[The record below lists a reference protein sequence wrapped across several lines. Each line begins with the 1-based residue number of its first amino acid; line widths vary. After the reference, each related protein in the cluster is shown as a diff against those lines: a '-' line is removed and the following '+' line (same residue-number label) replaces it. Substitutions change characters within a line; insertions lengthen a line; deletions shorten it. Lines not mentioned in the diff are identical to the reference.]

1 MKIVGFVHI
10 ENEVKMVLKSD
21 SSLMVNRK
29 PFFIPDWS
37 TDMRYVPCAV
47 VRVCKLGKHI
57 SEKFA
62 SRYYDSIAP
71 AINIFAEDYRQSGDA
86 IRTWAFD
93 GSLPVGTFMNLNQYL
108 PSDLIVDIDTA
119 ISQVS
124 QLMTIRQGDLIFIE
138 RKVSSRSLVREEV
151 LSELVENEEVL
162 YCKIK

>member
-1 MKIVGFVHI
+1 MCGSACVQ
-10 ENEVKMVLKSD
+10 
-21 SSLMVNRK
+21 
-29 PFFIPDWS
+29 
-37 TDMRYVPCAV
+37 
-47 VRVCKLGKHI
+47 VRKHI

-71 AINIFAEDYRQSGDA
+71 AINIFAEDYRLSGDA

-93 GSLPVGTFMNLNQYL
+93 GSLPVGTFMSMNQYL

>member
-86 IRTWAFD
+86 IRIWAFD

-151 LSELVENEEVL
+151 LSEQVENEEVL

>member
-93 GSLPVGTFMNLNQYL
+93 GSLPVGTFMSMNQYL